1 MRKLVN
7 RFLSPGPYTLERHP
21 ETRSRSARRTAAV
34 SCALFL
40 VTAVLPVKARAA
52 SGESDWILYGNPEFL
67 SIYAHTGKG
76 NFRGTN
82 ITGPRLANPSQLI
95 DLGTAI
101 EDPNRSREDITAFLV
116 GGTFG
121 ALTPALDMPSRPRL
135 FVDINVALPAT
146 TEVQLART
154 GDPGPLAFPDGGG
167 TSGVQIGERALIGRG
182 NSISAQHQGPQVHAG
197 LGVSFEVPLDDVQ
210 LVRFKPAAVYSR
222 TIIDVAA
229 ITVRGVRLNTDA
241 GQNQSLE
248 DDFREI
254 RLTDSRRE
262 VYHAAG
268 PSLEVEYVPGIEWG
282 PFSLSVYAR
291 GHASY
296 ILTSPVTRMQ
306 QCNVEGGQPE
316 ECALWKY
323 TQDRWAYRAS
333 LGFHINW
340 TPRPLW

>member
-1 MRKLVN
+1 MRKLGN
-7 RFLSPGPYTLERHP
+7 RSL
-21 ETRSRSARRTAAV
+21 RSR
-34 SCALFL
+34 LF
-40 VTAVLPVKARAA
+40 ARASRPVSRNA
-52 SGESDWILYGNPEFL
+52 RTRRPAALSCLLLLFTAILPEYATAGSDDADWILYGNPEFL
-67 SIYAHTGKG
+67 SVYAHTGKG
-76 NFRGTN
+76 NFRGTEL
-82 ITGPRLANPSQLI
+82 TGPRVANPSQLV
-95 DLGTAI
+95 DLGPEV
-101 EDPNRSREDITAFLV
+101 EDPNRSREIVAAFLV

-121 ALTPALDMPSRPRL
+121 ALTPALGVPSRPRL
-135 FVDINVALPAT
+135 FVDVNVAMPAT

-154 GDPGPLAFPDGGG
+154 GSPGKLAFPEGGG

-182 NSISAQHQGPQVHAG
+182 NAISAQHQGPQVHAG
-197 LGVSFEVPLDDVQ
+197 LGISFEVPLDDVQ
-210 LVRFKPAAVYSR
+210 LIRFKPAAMYSR

-229 ITVRGVRLNTDA
+229 ITVRGVRLNNDS
-241 GQNQSLE
+241 GPSQSLT

-254 RLTDSRRE
+254 RLSDSRRE

-268 PSLEVEYVPGIEWG
+268 PSLEIEYVPGIEWG

-296 ILTSPVTRMQ
+296 ILTDPVTRMQ

-316 ECALWKY
+316 ECANWKY
-323 TQDRWAYRAS
+323 TQDRWAYRGS

>member
-7 RFLSPGPYTLERHP
+7 RFLSSRLLAFASRPA
-21 ETRSRSARRTAAV
+21 SRSARPWQPAAA
-34 SCALFL
+34 SCALFF
-40 VTAVLPVKARAA
+40 VTSILPGYA
-52 SGESDWILYGNPEFL
+52 SAGSNESDWILYGNPEFV
-67 SIYAHTGKG
+67 SVYAHTGKG
-76 NFRGTN
+76 NFRGTLL
-82 ITGPRLANPSQLI
+82 TGPRLANPSQVV
-95 DLGTAI
+95 DLGP
-101 EDPNRSREDITAFLV
+101 EVEEPNRSRELIAAFLI

-121 ALTPALDMPSRPRL
+121 ALTPSLDLPSRPRM
-135 FVDINVALPAT
+135 FVDVNVAVPAT

-154 GDPGPLAFPDGGG
+154 GNPGQLAFPDGGG

-182 NSISAQHQGPQVHAG
+182 NAISAQHQGPQVHAG
-197 LGVSFEVPLDDVQ
+197 LGVSLEVPLDDVQ
-210 LVRFKPAAVYSR
+210 LIRFKPAAVYSR

-241 GQNQSLE
+241 GQNQSLA
-248 DDFREI
+248 DDFRQI
-254 RLTDSRRE
+254 RLSDSRRE
-262 VYHAAG
+262 VYHAVG

-296 ILTSPVTRMQ
+296 ILTDPVTRMQ
-306 QCNVEGGQPE
+306 QCNVEGGQPL
-316 ECALWKY
+316 ECANWKY
-323 TQDRWAYRAS
+323 TQDRWAYRGS